1 MLIFLTGSCTLRPH
15 TKVYLVFDCTNP
27 RFLTH
32 VDLFLAIDSA
42 SFQGFATPSSVGRR
56 QLSSRSNSGVP
67 GRGPIGGPPSQAIH
81 QSSPSSTLEPTPLGS
96 IQLDGEMDAEAS
108 GDGSSDL
115 LLKFGFAESFADS
128 PERSS
133 PRHPR
138 QGAASDKER
147 PHQQKQQQRR
157 RQQPPSS
164 ATSQPV
170 QLMWQHSE
178 GPHMGHAAKCKR
190 LQQMRILQ
198 AGIVSSTG
206 DI

>member
-147 PHQQKQQQRR
+147 PHQQKQQQRELKVR
-157 RQQPPSS
+157 LLQPLR
-164 ATSQPV
+164 V
-170 QLMWQHSE
+170 RKQLLLKMASPLKKMIKEKSNQVTRNQLQ
-178 GPHMGHAAKCKR
+178 KKNLLKR
-190 LQQMRILQ
+190 NN
-198 AGIVSSTG
+198 
-206 DI
+206 

>member
-96 IQLDGEMDAEAS
+96 IQLDGEMDAEEE
-108 GDGSSDL
+108 DGENGEEDWSDEEVGTVSL
-115 LLKFGFAESFADS
+115 
-128 PERSS
+128 RSWL
-133 PRHPR
+133 RVR
-138 QGAASDKER
+138 
-147 PHQQKQQQRR
+147 
-157 RQQPPSS
+157 
-164 ATSQPV
+164 
-170 QLMWQHSE
+170 
-178 GPHMGHAAKCKR
+178 
-190 LQQMRILQ
+190 
-198 AGIVSSTG
+198 
-206 DI
+206 